1 MDKENQNLHPN
12 KRLRRE
18 SSEHHYNIQGYNYD
32 DSDYWPDSESDNGN
46 LLKKIVIGGFVN
58 ITFTSILIEGQ

>member
-18 SSEHHYNIQGYNYD
+18 SSENHYNIQGYNYD

-46 LLKKIVIGGFVN
+46 LLKKNSYWWFCKHN
-58 ITFTSILIEGQ
+58 LHKY